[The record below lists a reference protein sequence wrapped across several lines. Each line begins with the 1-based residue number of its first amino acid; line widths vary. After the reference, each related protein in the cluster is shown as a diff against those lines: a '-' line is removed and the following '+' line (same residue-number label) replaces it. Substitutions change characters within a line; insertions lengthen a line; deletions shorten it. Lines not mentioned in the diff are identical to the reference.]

1 MVAEKLFE
9 GRPMRYLPIALVR
22 GPMLTQLVHDAAQD
36 PRRRRLCDCC
46 GARVVLT
53 SARLDQPVRCP
64 ACLRLQTRTEKEET
78 PWRLSAAAA
87 EALRR
92 TKSWPRWS

>member
-1 MVAEKLFE
+1 MVAEKHVK

-22 GPMLTQLVHDAAQD
+22 GPMLAQLVHEAAQD
-36 PRRRRLCDCC
+36 PRRPRLCGCC
-46 GARVVLT
+46 GARLVLT
-53 SARLDQPVRCP
+53 SARSDQPVRCP
-64 ACLRLQTRTEKEET
+64 ACSRVQTIPVQSEA

-92 TKSWPRWS
+92 TKSWPRWL